1 MKKTT
6 LFLVFALVLSANS
19 AFSQSKFSLVAGSK
33 YYNFIPAPFTGSK
46 LFGIATAAYYGLGK
60 RNQIG
65 AKIGFDIN
73 YMRISGTSLFAKNA
87 TLTWRFAF
95 IKRSKISIFIENGLG
110 IRYFNAEKPRSVALT
125 FSPISNSSNTPLTK
139 QAFNTLNWDRII
151 GMNYHIDK
159 NNIIGLQYE
168 NTLMKSTKY
177 NIVLGLYSLN
187 IIYEYHF

>member
-1 MKKTT
+1 MKKATQ
-6 LFLVFALVLSANS
+6 FLVFALVLSANL
-19 AFSQSKFSLVAGSK
+19 AFSQSKISLAVGSK
-33 YYNFIPAPFTGSK
+33 YYNFIPSPYSNSK
-46 LFGIATAAYYGLGK
+46 LFGITAAAYYDLGK

-87 TLTWRFAF
+87 TLAWRFAF
-95 IKRSKISIFIENGLG
+95 VKRAKFSIFIENGLG

-125 FSPISNSSNTPLTK
+125 LSPISNSSNLPLTK
-139 QAFNTLNWDRII
+139 PAFNTLNWDRII
-151 GMNYHIDK
+151 GLNYHIDK

-168 NTLMKSTKY
+168 NTLMKSMKY